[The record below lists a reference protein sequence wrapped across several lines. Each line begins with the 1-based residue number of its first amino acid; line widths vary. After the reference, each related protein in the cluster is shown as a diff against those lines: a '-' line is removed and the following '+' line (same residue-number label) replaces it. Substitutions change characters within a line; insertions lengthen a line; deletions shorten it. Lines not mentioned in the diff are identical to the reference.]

1 MAAWCIRRCNVADLP
16 KKIDKQVSDKYKIE
30 KNTISRSVKEDYK
43 DKIEIEIGDSKQED
57 FKPQVKIMRW
67 DNEVNFSLRAEEHP
81 NATVEITDNV
91 FKYKTPDY
99 EVHQYE
105 LDPSDI
111 GEDGGLEFEWV
122 LPHRPLTNTL
132 TATIQTKGLDFFY
145 QPALTPEEIEQGA
158 ERPENVVGSYAVYHK
173 EKGGM
178 NRSDGKEY
186 KTGKAFHIYRPKC
199 KDANGNETWGELN
212 IDTNSGI
219 LTVTVDNDW
228 LDSAVY
234 PVIVDPTF
242 GYTTLGGSG
251 SVINGETFIVRKSS
265 KLFYNIVGS
274 LDSITFGLSRQTNA
288 SETVYLYINENN
300 SGGANI
306 HGETVS
312 YSSSHSLTATRSWF
326 TSNASSQSLNGNYW
340 VNLHVDLAPSGTNQV
355 SMAFDSGSTQ
365 VGSLSEIFA
374 DLASA
379 QEDPWTETL
388 GTESLWSIY
397 ANFTGDGSLAILNAF
412 KTAVANSAK
421 TSLTISS
428 LNNVSS
434 DFLLVT
440 THVECLVGN
449 AANMPVTGITFNG
462 DALTKIRHDE
472 EGNGRNRTEMWYR
485 VAPDIASGSVVIS
498 LTGEV
503 DGVIGCAYLFSGV
516 HQTTPID
523 ANTGETDTVSDTS
536 IEKAI
541 TTTVANCTIVYGL
554 TTGSASVTHSTS
566 TGETEIYDL
575 DASTVVSGSGGIRY
589 VTTATSYTVTA
600 ATSSADDRKALTLVA
615 ISPANTGGGSS
626 TPKTMLLMGIG

>member
-145 QPALTPEEIEQGA
+145 QPALTPEEIKQGA

-242 GYTTLGGSG
+242 GYAGVGGS
-251 SVINGETFIVRKSS
+251 TF
-265 KLFYNIVGS
+265 
-274 LDSITFGLSRQTNA
+274 TTTNA
-288 SETVYLYINENN
+288 DWAVGGQVDSPTELGTIVSISGYLICTSEHNVGAALYSTDATKNRLNSILAQDTGNELI
-300 SGGANI
+300 STTASWI
-306 HGETVS
+306 TLDLSYEYAISTRYFPVFWHDSAVS
-312 YSSSHSLTATRSWF
+312 YSLYYD
-326 TSNASSQSLNGNYW
+326 AS
-340 VNLHVDLAPSGTNQV
+340 P
-355 SMAFDSGSTQ
+355 
-365 VGSLSEIFA
+365 
-374 DLASA
+374 
-379 QEDPWTETL
+379 TETQ
-388 GTESLWSIY
+388 Y
-397 ANFTGDGSLAILNAF
+397 VAVFDLNATF
-412 KTAVANSAK
+412 ESWPAGPINK
-421 TSLTISS
+421 SS
-428 LNNVSS
+428 NN
-434 DFLLVT
+434 
-440 THVECLVGN
+440 
-449 AANMPVTGITFNG
+449 
-462 DALTKIRHDE
+462 
-472 EGNGRNRTEMWYR
+472 
-485 VAPDIASGSVVIS
+485 
-498 LTGEV
+498 
-503 DGVIGCAYLFSGV
+503 
-516 HQTTPID
+516 
-523 ANTGETDTVSDTS
+523 
-536 IEKAI
+536 
-541 TTTVANCTIVYGL
+541 
-554 TTGSASVTHSTS
+554 
-566 TGETEIYDL
+566 
-575 DASTVVSGSGGIRY
+575 
-589 VTTATSYTVTA
+589 
-600 ATSSADDRKALTLVA
+600 SSARASLYLTYTEA
-615 ISPANTGGGSS
+615 GSS